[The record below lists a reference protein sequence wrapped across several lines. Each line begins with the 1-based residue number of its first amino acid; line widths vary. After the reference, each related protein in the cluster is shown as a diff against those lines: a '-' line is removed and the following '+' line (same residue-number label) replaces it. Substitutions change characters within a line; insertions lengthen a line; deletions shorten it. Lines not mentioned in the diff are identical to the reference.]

1 MLGLIVKIF
10 GFIAAIIFAVLLI
23 LNVTNVWNP
32 GTLSLSTPSVEPCQ
46 RYAQQFF
53 KSPPHLIE
61 VRWIMT
67 SKDYGWGCFFEYDI
81 STTQTLT
88 PMPQ

>member
-1 MLGLIVKIF
+1 MLGLIFKIL

-23 LNVTNVWNP
+23 LNITNVWNP
-32 GTLSLSTPSVEPCQ
+32 GTLSLSMPNVEPCQ

-53 KSPPHLIE
+53 ESQPNVIE

-67 SKDYGWGCFFEYDI
+67 AKDYGWGCFFEYDI
-81 STTQTLT
+81 SSTQTLT
-88 PMPQ
+88 PMPK